1 MQLSEREE
9 KLISL
14 IRGLGFGQV
23 LIYVSDG
30 QPVRIEEIRKS
41 VKI

>member
-14 IRGLGFGQV
+14 IRDLGFGQV

>member
-14 IRGLGFGQV
+14 IRDLGFGQV

-41 VKI
+41 IKI